1 MSFQAEY
8 YRLLKAAYSY
18 TLMAHETDRFGVL
31 LPCVCHLKC
40 CMIISLC
47 LIGYDD
53 EISQFF
59 KAKAK
64 LI

>member
-8 YRLLKAAYSY
+8 YRIYTGTYSY
-18 TLMAHETDRFGVL
+18 TLQVHDTDRFGVL

-40 CMIISLC
+40 CMVVSLC
-47 LIGYDD
+47 LIGYD
-53 EISQFF
+53 ERIFQFI
-59 KAKAK
+59 KAKTK